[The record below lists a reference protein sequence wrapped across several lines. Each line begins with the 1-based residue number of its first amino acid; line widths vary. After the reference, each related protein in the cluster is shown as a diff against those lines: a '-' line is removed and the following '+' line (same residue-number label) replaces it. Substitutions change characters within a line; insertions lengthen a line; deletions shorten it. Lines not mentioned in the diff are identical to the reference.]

1 MSFSKNLIL
10 DLDGTLIDAQS
21 PAGASAAL
29 ILGRVAPVHVC
40 GAKLGELRIYKRPY
54 LDAFLEWCFQHF
66 DNVGI
71 WTLSAPEW
79 LSEVLDNVLSQFP
92 RSRWTLL
99 WTGERATRCHGD
111 PESRS
116 MGGVHFVKDLKKV
129 FRNKELRRRGFTRWN
144 TLIVEDTPGNCV
156 RNYGNAVYVSPFDVV
171 SSHRDEELRHLMTY
185 FQNVLLPTGNVRQI
199 EKRPWLTEILREEKA
214 RQKAEAKNS
223 ESVAFWMTDSWKT
236 NLVDMAAR
244 SLKL

>member
-10 DLDGTLIDAQS
+10 DLDGTLIDAQT
-21 PAGASAAL
+21 PAGASSAL
-29 ILGRVAPVHVC
+29 ILGRSAPAHVC
-40 GAKLGELRIYKRPY
+40 GANLGHLRIYKRPG
-54 LDAFLEWCFQHF
+54 LDAFLEWCFHNF

-71 WTLSAPEW
+71 WTLSASEW
-79 LSEVLDNVLSQFP
+79 LDEVLDNVLSHFP
-92 RSRWTLL
+92 RHKWTLL
-99 WTGERATRCHGD
+99 WTAERATKLRHTS
-111 PESRS
+111 ESHS
-116 MGGVHFVKDLKKV
+116 MSDVKFVKDLKKV

-156 RNYGNAVYVSPFDVV
+156 RNYGNAVYVSAFDVV
-171 SSHRDEELRHLMTY
+171 SSQRDEELAHLTTY
-185 FQNVLLPTGNVRQI
+185 FQKTLLPSVNVRHI
-199 EKRPWLTEILREEKA
+199 EKRRWLTEILNEKA
-214 RQKAEAKNS
+214 RQTPEKNS